1 MRRLCERM
9 FVYVM
14 SVILKESHWLSVIYV
29 LCISG
34 GQSVQVIYGGGGGCF
49 ISLKGEPLLSPQMP
63 VNIDW
68 APLISPQPQNVRYI
82 FWNISSFLHC
92 VTWYLTLP
100 SSARTRTTPAWVWHL
115 TSGESGPASVSVG
128 VTQES
133 LRRLQS
139 VVRRQ
144 AVRRHGDMTQWG
156 VTTSVTPVIRLWWNN
171 IAWPG
176 KNTRIRINLCFGFP
190 SVLNCYPLIQAISFF
205 INSVF
210 MCRYKRARNWKK
222 LTSQSPKSHV
232 RSGCGP
238 NS

>member
-34 GQSVQVIYGGGGGCF
+34 GQSVQVIYGVGGGCF

-100 SSARTRTTPAWVWHL
+100 SSARTRTTPVWVWHL
-115 TSGESGPASVSVG
+115 TSGESGAASVSVG

-144 AVRRHGDMTQWG
+144 AVRRHETWHSEESQ
-156 VTTSVTPVIRLWWNN
+156 PVLRQSSSLWWNN
-171 IAWPG
+171 VAWPG
-176 KNTRIRINLCFGFP
+176 KNTRIRINLCFDSP
-190 SVLNCYPLIQAISFF
+190 VL
-205 INSVF
+205 
-210 MCRYKRARNWKK
+210 
-222 LTSQSPKSHV
+222 
-232 RSGCGP
+232 
-238 NS
+238 